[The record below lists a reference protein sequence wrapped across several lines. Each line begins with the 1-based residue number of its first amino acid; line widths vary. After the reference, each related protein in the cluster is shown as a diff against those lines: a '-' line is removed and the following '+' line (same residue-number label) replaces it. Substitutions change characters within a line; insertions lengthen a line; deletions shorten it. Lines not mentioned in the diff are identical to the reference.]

1 MIQMINFFIQKPS
14 EFEIL
19 IEQNVCYYRFSFIC
33 DMKNITW
40 IHSLLQLLMIRSSNS
55 LEFVLRHGIT
65 ANDSLIQF
73 TTQIKQPL
81 TISLSTPVRRSSS
94 LSVIR
99 YTVKFL
105 KKESRTAIGFLSRP
119 VNEYMTPDYLTD
131 STVHYVSMG
140 GAGYIYPTRK
150 SASRGYQNGDSV
162 TTAIDFQQ
170 NKVSFAVN
178 EKLVGIADWNPT
190 CDDAYFSISCEPGD
204 VLVDISES

>member
-1 MIQMINFFIQKPS
+1 
-14 EFEIL
+14 
-19 IEQNVCYYRFSFIC
+19 
-33 DMKNITW
+33 MKNIAW
-40 IHSLLQLLMIRSSNS
+40 IHALLQFLMFQANNS
-55 LEFVLRHGIT
+55 FEFSLRHGIT
-65 ANDSLIQF
+65 TNDSLIQF
-73 TTQIKQPL
+73 TAQIKQPL
-81 TISLSTPVRRSSS
+81 TISLKTPVRRSSN
-94 LSVIR
+94 LSVIK

-131 STVHYVSMG
+131 STIQYVSMG

-150 SASRGYQNGDSV
+150 SALRGYQNGDSV

-178 EKLVGIADWNPT
+178 EKLVGTVDWNPT

-204 VLVDISES
+204 VLVDISHS